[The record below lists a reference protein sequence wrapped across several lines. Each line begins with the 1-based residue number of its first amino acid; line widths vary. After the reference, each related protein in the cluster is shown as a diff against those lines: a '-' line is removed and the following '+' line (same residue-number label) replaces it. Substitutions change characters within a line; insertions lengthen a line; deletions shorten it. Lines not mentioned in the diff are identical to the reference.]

1 MFEFSFS
8 EFRFIDVVDIL
19 LVAFLLYQVYKL
31 LRGTTAIRIMYGLIA
46 VFLVWRLVTFLDMKL
61 LSAIFGAFISVG
73 IIALI
78 IVFQPEIRRFLV
90 KVGTANFF
98 KQVYLSKLIKR
109 KPTNILEE
117 EELNEII
124 TSCQTI
130 SKTKT
135 GGLIIIRQTNELEDY
150 IDTGILMDALISSS
164 LLISIFFKSNPLHDG
179 AVIIKE
185 GRIAAS
191 SCILPISK
199 QQDIAQRF
207 GLRHRAGL
215 GLSELTDAIAIIISE
230 ETGSIEIAKDGIL
243 YHDLSIHE
251 LRTFFAFD
259 FSDNQEELPHLILA
273 KRLFTRKQKNHHND
287 Q

>member
-1 MFEFSFS
+1 MFEFSLS

-31 LRGTTAIRIMYGLIA
+31 LRGTTAIRILYGLIA

-61 LSAIFGAFISVG
+61 LSKIFGAFISVG

-90 KVGTANFF
+90 KVGTGNFF
-98 KQVYLSKLIKR
+98 KQVYFSKLIKR
-109 KPTNILEE
+109 KSMKMLDED
-117 EELNEII
+117 ELNEII
-124 TSCQTI
+124 NSCQTI

-135 GGLIIIRQTNELEDY
+135 GGLIVIRQNNELEDY
-150 IDTGILMDALISSS
+150 IDTGILMDSLISAP
-164 LLISIFFKSNPLHDG
+164 LIVSIFFKNNPLHDG

-215 GLSELTDAIAIIISE
+215 GISELTDAIAIIISE

-243 YHDLSIHE
+243 YHDLSMNE

-259 FSDNQEELPHLILA
+259 FSNEQEELPHLILA
-273 KRLFTRKQKNHHND
+273 KRFFNRKEKSTQD
-287 Q
+287 